1 MIPTIKAEFKKLFT
15 VRSTYL
21 VSLAVLLFVAG
32 LIAFYGQGFK
42 TDPKDLNSLFLA
54 GTITTY
60 SNVISI
66 AGAIIALLLL
76 AHEYRYNTI
85 VYTLTASN
93 SRSKVLAAKIIAV
106 LVFVFFLSILVTS
119 AALAMSA
126 AGVAAA
132 GHTLPHQDINY
143 LTYLGKSVFLCEG
156 YALFGLLLAALVR
169 NLVGA
174 IVIVLIVPNTL
185 EGLLSLILKKN
196 SVYMPFTALQQVV
209 QPPVITTR
217 GGPAHPDTA
226 LTGVLTA
233 PKGALV
239 FLCYLILGWIITWYL
254 FLRRD
259 AQ

>member
-1 MIPTIKAEFKKLFT
+1 MIPTLKAEFKKLLS

-21 VSLAVLLFVAG
+21 TSLAALLFVAG

-42 TDPKDLNSLFLA
+42 TEPKDLNSLFLV
-54 GTITTY
+54 GTITIF
-60 SNVISI
+60 SNITAI

-93 SRSKVLAAKIIAV
+93 SRSKVLAAKIITV
-106 LVFVFFLSILVTS
+106 LLFVLGLSLLVIGS
-119 AALAMSA
+119 ALALSV

-132 GHTLPHQDINY
+132 GHSLPHQDINI
-143 LTYLGKSVFLCEG
+143 LTYLAKSVFLCEG
-156 YALFGLLLAALVR
+156 YAMFGLLLAALVR

-174 IVIVLIVPNTL
+174 IVILLVVPNTI
-185 EGLLSLILKKN
+185 EGLLSLLLKHN

-209 QPPVITTR
+209 QSPVIANAPKR
-217 GGPAHPDTA
+217 LADTGY
-226 LTGVLTA
+226 LSPV
-233 PKGALV
+233 KGALV
-239 FLCYLILGWIITWYL
+239 FLCYLVGGWAITWYL

-259 AQ
+259 ATT

>member
-1 MIPTIKAEFKKLFT
+1 MIPTLKAEFKKLLS

-21 VSLAVLLFVAG
+21 TSLAALLFVAG

-42 TDPKDLNSLFLA
+42 TEPKDLNSLFLV
-54 GTITTY
+54 GTITIF
-60 SNVISI
+60 SNITAI

-93 SRSKVLAAKIIAV
+93 SRSKVLAAKIITV
-106 LVFVFFLSILVTS
+106 LLFVLGLSLLVIGS
-119 AALAMSA
+119 ALALSV

-132 GHTLPHQDINY
+132 GHSLPHQDINI
-143 LTYLGKSVFLCEG
+143 LTYLAKSVFLCEG
-156 YALFGLLLAALVR
+156 YAMFGLLLAALVR

-174 IVIVLIVPNTL
+174 IVILLVVPNTI
-185 EGLLSLILKKN
+185 EGLLSLLLKHN

-209 QPPVITTR
+209 QSPVLANVPKR
-217 GGPAHPDTA
+217 LADTGY
-226 LTGVLTA
+226 LSPV
-233 PKGALV
+233 KGALV
-239 FLCYLILGWIITWYL
+239 FLCYLVAGWVVTWYL

-259 AQ
+259 ATT